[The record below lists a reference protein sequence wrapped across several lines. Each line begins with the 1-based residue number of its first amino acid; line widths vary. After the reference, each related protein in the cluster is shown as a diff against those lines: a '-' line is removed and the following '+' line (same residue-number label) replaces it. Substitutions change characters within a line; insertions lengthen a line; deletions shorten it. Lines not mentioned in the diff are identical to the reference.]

1 MTLELNDM
9 QGLLIRGFGNLL
21 GAQYVLLRFSDAALG
36 KQYVN
41 ELLPSITPATDK
53 PSDNAVQ
60 IAFTYAGFSFL
71 QLPSEGLASFSRE
84 FREGMTESHR
94 QFILGDRGENA
105 PENWAWGNPAQEEI
119 HLMLIIYS
127 KDSETLAE
135 KLLFEKTRADK
146 FGVVELHSLPTGLL
160 RDHKEHFGFRDD
172 ISRPII
178 EELVDNPVRQ
188 EGVTFPAGE
197 FIMGYK
203 NLYDEFAPAPH
214 LPLILDPENILPKAP
229 DFADKKDFGKNGTYL
244 VFRQMEQDVFG
255 FWDYLKSQG
264 KDKEEAIRLASKMV
278 GRWPDGSP
286 LTLTP
291 DKPDPAMST
300 SNAFGFWKED
310 KAGLKC
316 PIGAHI
322 RRTNPRDHLVTE
334 RTQKDSLE
342 MAAKHRMIRKGR
354 PYGVPVTEPL
364 QPTEIMDLPRDNEKR
379 GLHFL
384 CLVTDIRRQFE
395 FVQNNWVNFHKF
407 GGLEHDADPIIG
419 NHYKSD
425 TVISDEF
432 SIPEYPIRRKLKDMP
447 NFTVIKGGSYFFFPG
462 LRALHYLATHE

>member
-21 GAQYVLLRFSDAALG
+21 GAQYVLLRFSDANLG

-41 ELLPSITPATDK
+41 ELLPAITPATEK
-53 PSDNAVQ
+53 PTDHAIQ
-60 IAFTYAGFSFL
+60 LAFTFEGFSFL
-71 QLPSEGLASFSRE
+71 QLPEEGLASFSRE

-94 QFILGDRGENA
+94 QFILGDSGENA
-105 PENWAWGNPAQEEI
+105 PENWVWGNPAQEQI
-119 HLMLIIYS
+119 HLLLIIYATN
-127 KDSETLAE
+127 EEALAE
-135 KLLFEKTRADK
+135 KLLLEKARADK
-146 FGVVELHSLPTGLL
+146 FGVVELHTLPSGMLQ
-160 RDHKEHFGFRDD
+160 DHKEHCGFRDD

-178 EELVDNPVRQ
+178 EELVDNPVK
-188 EGVTFPAGE
+188 EVGVTFPAGE

-203 NLYDEFAPAPH
+203 NLYDEYSPAPY
-214 LPLILDPENILPKAP
+214 LPASRDNMNILPNCP
-229 DFADKKDFGKNGTYL
+229 DLDGMKDFGKNGTYL
-244 VFRQMEQDVFG
+244 VFRQMEQDVFA
-255 FWDYLKSQG
+255 FWEYLKSQG
-264 KDKEEAIRLASKMV
+264 KDHEESVCLASKMV

-286 LTLTP
+286 LTLTS
-291 DKPDPAMST
+291 DNPDPALST
-300 SNAFGFWKED
+300 SNSFGFWKED

-334 RTQKDSLE
+334 RTQKDSME
-342 MAAKHRMIRKGR
+342 MAAKHRMLRKGR
-354 PYGVPVTEPL
+354 PYGLPVTETLDPKDII
-364 QPTEIMDLPRDNEKR
+364 ELPRDDEKR

-425 TVISDEF
+425 TVTTDEF
-432 SIPEYPIRRKLKDMP
+432 SIPEYPVRRKLKDMP

-462 LRALHYLATHE
+462 LRALRYLANHE